1 MKKKVAIL
9 ALALVLVLALTG
21 CACKH
26 EWVEADCV
34 TPKTCSKCQ
43 ETEGEA
49 LGHTWVDADCVTP
62 KTCSVCAAT
71 EGEALGHTWVDA
83 DCVTPKTC
91 SVCAATEGEALGH
104 TFVDADCVTPKTCS
118 VCAFAEGEA
127 LGHTWVDATCDA
139 PKTCSVCAL
148 TEGEALGHT
157 FGEAELVDAEMV
169 KVCSVCA
176 AEEKSDIILSAG
188 LKLVPYTM
196 DDGFTVLI
204 PADWTLTEDTGSE
217 QVEVLLLDEATGY
230 FITISRLPMDNVTDN
245 ALAAERLSATPDQ
258 YVNVEL
264 TTNLKGVEIINNE
277 NAGQTLSS
285 VITLKDGIMY
295 VVLVSKTEG
304 ADTTTDALLTPLRN
318 DIASYLY
325 FK

>member
-26 EWVEADCV
+26 EWVEANCV

-43 ETEGEA
+43 EVEGEA

-62 KTCSVCAAT
+62 KTCSVCA
-71 EGEALGHTWVDA
+71 E
-83 DCVTPKTC
+83 
-91 SVCAATEGEALGH
+91 TEGEALGH

-118 VCAFAEGEA
+118 VCAATEGEA

-157 FGEAELVDAEMV
+157 FGEAEIVDAEMV

-176 AEEKSDIILSAG
+176 AEEKGDIILSAG
-188 LKLVPYTM
+188 VKLVPYTM
-196 DDGFTVLI
+196 DDGFTALV
-204 PADWTLTEDTGSE
+204 PDGWTSLGDTGSE
-217 QVEVLLLDEATGY
+217 QIELMFVDEAEKY
-230 FITISRLPMDNVTDN
+230 FVVISRIAGMDGATTTAVAAE
-245 ALAAERLSATPDQ
+245 ALAASTDQ

-264 TTNLKGVEIINNE
+264 LTNLKGVEVINNE
-277 NAGQTLSS
+277 NANQTLAS
-285 VITLKDGIMY
+285 VITLKDGTMY
-295 VVLVSKTEG
+295 VVIVS
-304 ADTTTDALLTPLRN
+304 ATDAPSTVSDPFLCTLRN
-318 DIASYLY
+318 DISSYLY

>member
-1 MKKKVAIL
+1 M
-9 ALALVLVLALTG
+9 
-21 CACKH
+21 
-26 EWVEADCV
+26 
-34 TPKTCSKCQ
+34 
-43 ETEGEA
+43 
-49 LGHTWVDADCVTP
+49 TP

-91 SVCAATEGEALGH
+91 SVCAAT
-104 TFVDADCVTPKTCS
+104 
-118 VCAFAEGEA
+118 EGEA

-169 KVCSVCA
+169 KVCSVCD

-196 DDGFTVLI
+196 DDGFTVLV
-204 PADWTLTEDTGSE
+204 PDDWTLTEETGIE
-217 QVEVLLLDEATGY
+217 QVDVMLLDEANGY
-230 FITISRLPMDNVTDN
+230 YIAISRLPGMDEETTTAV
-245 ALAAERLSATPDQ
+245 AAERLAAAPDQ

-277 NAGQTLSS
+277 NVKQTLSS
-285 VITLKDGIMY
+285 VITLKDGNMY
-295 VVLVSKTEG
+295 VVLVSKNEG
-304 ADTTTDALLTPLRN
+304 ADTTTDELLNALRN